1 MFKALLR
8 SNKLESRD
16 HPPRRVAAAQPIGK
30 QESGDE
36 SGSETFIA
44 VVQAI
49 DLLEGD
55 DSSHFPTNINSRAGP
70 VRSCN
75 SLRRSTSSAL

>member
-30 QESGDE
+30 QESGVNA
-36 SGSETFIA
+36 GA
-44 VVQAI
+44 KVHQQAGVKMH
-49 DLLEGD
+49 DCKGVMGWC
-55 DSSHFPTNINSRAGP
+55 PAGG
-70 VRSCN
+70 V
-75 SLRRSTSSAL
+75 